1 MIKSMTGF
9 ASTSRE
15 DDVATI
21 SVTVRSVNH
30 RYLDVQVRVPH
41 VLAELEQDLRGLVR
55 KQIARGRVELSVNLR
70 LKTPPL
76 VALDLNMSLVEA
88 LAQAAEKAAEQGWV
102 GEGLSAGELLRFPNV
117 ATVREQPV
125 DEDTWRA
132 VCDAVTTAAG
142 EALDELDQMR
152 RREGEFL
159 HVDLDERAAA
169 LGALLDQIVAETT
182 AGEAALRERLSTRL
196 AELGMTVETDAA
208 AVAQEIVRWVARSDI
223 HEEVARLHGHLEH
236 LDGLAKAG
244 DPCGRTLDFLVQEM
258 NREVNT
264 IGSKAE
270 GLATGQLVVA
280 AKAELEKLREQ
291 LQNAE

>member
-9 ASTSRE
+9 ASTSHE

-30 RYLDVQVRVPH
+30 RYLDVQVRVPP
-41 VLAELEQDLRGLVR
+41 VLAELDQDLRGLVQ
-55 KQIARGRVELSVNLR
+55 KQVARGRVELSVNLR
-70 LKTPPL
+70 LKTTPS
-76 VALDLNMSLVEA
+76 VALDLNESLVKA
-88 LAQAAEKAAEQGWV
+88 LAQAAEIATERGWV
-102 GEGLSAGELLRFPNV
+102 GEGLTAGELLRFPNV
-117 ATVREQPV
+117 ATVREQSA
-125 DEDTWRA
+125 DEGTWRV

-142 EALDELDQMR
+142 QVLDDLDRMR

-159 HVDLDERAAA
+159 HADLDERAAA
-169 LGALLDQIVAETT
+169 LSTLVDQIVADTT
-182 AGEAALRERLSTRL
+182 AGEEALRERLSTRIE
-196 AELGMTVETDAA
+196 ELGATVQADAA
-208 AVAQEIVRWVARSDI
+208 AMAQQIVRWVARSDI
-223 HEEVARLHGHLEH
+223 HEEVARLRGHLEH
-236 LDGLAKAG
+236 LDGLAKAS

-270 GLATGQLVVA
+270 GCATGQLVVA

-291 LQNAE
+291 LQNVE

>member
-9 ASTSRE
+9 ASRSRE

-41 VLAELEQDLRGLVR
+41 VLAELEQGLRGLVR
-55 KQIARGRVELSVNLR
+55 EQIARGRVELSVNLR

-125 DEDTWRA
+125 DADTWRA

-142 EALDELDQMR
+142 EAIW
-152 RREGEFL
+152 
-159 HVDLDERAAA
+159 A
-169 LGALLDQIVAETT
+169 
-182 AGEAALRERLSTRL
+182 
-196 AELGMTVETDAA
+196 TVTSGIR
-208 AVAQEIVRWVARSDI
+208 Q
-223 HEEVARLHGHLEH
+223 
-236 LDGLAKAG
+236 
-244 DPCGRTLDFLVQEM
+244 
-258 NREVNT
+258 
-264 IGSKAE
+264 
-270 GLATGQLVVA
+270 
-280 AKAELEKLREQ
+280 
-291 LQNAE
+291 